1 MKLRTWKYYISQ
13 GFRGVFKNGLMS
25 AASIII
31 VSACVF
37 TVILSLS
44 IMVNVDYVLNQIES
58 NVGVTVFLGNK
69 PTDAQVKVL
78 QKKIEEMPN
87 VTKVTYIS
95 QQGALEKAKK
105 MWDTDTLDGLKEDN
119 PFPRSL
125 DVQVSGISHQKD
137 VIARIT
143 KLQQEFENQIVNGE
157 VETVAET
164 TTIDPAQAAKAAV
177 NNAVKEA
184 GSQPTTTKTALLDK
198 LTGTVEVQAEGT
210 SATPV
215 TEGLPTLTKQPL
227 LAAIFGGIVLGLG
240 LGIVFYGNSST
251 GGTGIITQILNK
263 YTPLPLGMVL
273 LIVDGII
280 VAISAI
286 AFPPDTVMY
295 SILSL
300 YIVSFTID
308 KMMVGLN
315 SSRNLLIISQKS
327 DQILNYITRVA
338 DRGATKIPVL
348 GGHTGHAQN
357 MIMTTL
363 STHEVPKVQEEIQK
377 IDETAFI
384 VIVPASTVMG
394 RGFSLQ
400 KDYKSVP
407 NDFINPL

>member
-184 GSQPTTTKTALLDK
+184 GSQPTTTKIALLDK

-215 TEGLPTLTKQPL
+215 TEGLPTPATIQQENNEPVTVNNAPKIGDADYEYQGIESIRHAQQLTDTLMAIDAIFKIVSVVIIAILAIISIGIIMNTIKLTVFIRKNEIGIMKYVGATDWFIRWPFIVEGVIIGL
-227 LAAIFGGIVLGLG
+227 IGAAIPSVISWLS
-240 LGIVFYGNSST
+240 YDR
-251 GGTGIITQILNK
+251 
-263 YTPLPLGMVL
+263 
-273 LIVDGII
+273 IVDYFNTHISVLNTLVSLKSGSEIFI
-280 VAISAI
+280 V
-286 AFPPDTVMY
+286 T
-295 SILSL
+295 
-300 YIVSFTID
+300 
-308 KMMVGLN
+308 
-315 SSRNLLIISQKS
+315 
-327 DQILNYITRVA
+327 
-338 DRGATKIPVL
+338 IPVALLVGALL
-348 GGHTGHAQN
+348 GAVGSIT
-357 MIMTTL
+357 
-363 STHEVPKVQEEIQK
+363 
-377 IDETAFI
+377 
-384 VIVPASTVMG
+384 
-394 RGFSLQ
+394 
-400 KDYKSVP
+400 SVRKH
-407 NDFINPL
+407 LRV

>member
-1 MKLRTWKYYISQ
+1 MTLRVVDITMKLRTWKYYISQ
-13 GFRGVFKNGLMS
+13 GFRGVFKNGLMP

-44 IMVNVDYVLNQIES
+44 IMVNVDYVLSQIES

-215 TEGLPTLTKQPL
+215 TEGLPTPATIQQENNEPVTVNNAPKIGDADYEYQGIESIRHAQQLTDTLMAIDAIFKIVSVVIIAILAIISIGIIMNTIKLTVFIRKNEIGIMKYVGATDWFIRWPFIVEGVIIGL
-227 LAAIFGGIVLGLG
+227 IGAAIPSVISWLS
-240 LGIVFYGNSST
+240 YDR
-251 GGTGIITQILNK
+251 
-263 YTPLPLGMVL
+263 
-273 LIVDGII
+273 IVDYFNTHISVLNTLVSLKSGSEIFI
-280 VAISAI
+280 V
-286 AFPPDTVMY
+286 T
-295 SILSL
+295 
-300 YIVSFTID
+300 
-308 KMMVGLN
+308 
-315 SSRNLLIISQKS
+315 
-327 DQILNYITRVA
+327 
-338 DRGATKIPVL
+338 IPVALLVGALL
-348 GGHTGHAQN
+348 GAVGSIT
-357 MIMTTL
+357 
-363 STHEVPKVQEEIQK
+363 
-377 IDETAFI
+377 
-384 VIVPASTVMG
+384 
-394 RGFSLQ
+394 
-400 KDYKSVP
+400 SVRKH
-407 NDFINPL
+407 LRV

>member
-1 MKLRTWKYYISQ
+1 MKRRIIDILLVTIGSFISAV
-13 GFRGVFKNGLMS
+13 GYNSLLVKNNIASGGVGGLAIS
-25 AASIII
+25 LNALFGWNNANFVLATTIPLL
-31 VSACVF
+31 
-37 TVILSLS
+37 ILCWC
-44 IMVNVDYVLNQIES
+44 
-58 NVGVTVFLGNK
+58 FLGREVLLK
-69 PTDAQVKVL
+69 TLYGSLVFPTF
-78 QKKIEEMPN
+78 I
-87 VTKVTYIS
+87 
-95 QQGALEKAKK
+95 
-105 MWDTDTLDGLKEDN
+105 
-119 PFPRSL
+119 
-125 DVQVSGISHQKD
+125 
-137 VIARIT
+137 
-143 KLQQEFENQIVNGE
+143 KL
-157 VETVAET
+157 
-164 TTIDPAQAAKAAV
+164 
-177 NNAVKEA
+177 
-184 GSQPTTTKTALLDK
+184 
-198 LTGTVEVQAEGT
+198 
-210 SATPV
+210 

-227 LAAIFGGIVLGLG
+227 LGSIFGGIILGLG

-286 AFPPDTVMY
+286 AFSPDTVMY

-348 GGHTGHAQN
+348 GGHTGHSQN

-384 VIVPASTVMG
+384 VIIPASTVMG

>member
-1 MKLRTWKYYISQ
+1 MKRRIIDILLVTLGSFIAAVGYNSLLVKNNIASGGVGGLAISLNALF
-13 GFRGVFKNGLMS
+13 GWNNANFVL
-25 AASIII
+25 ATTIPLL
-31 VSACVF
+31 
-37 TVILSLS
+37 ILCWF
-44 IMVNVDYVLNQIES
+44 
-58 NVGVTVFLGNK
+58 FLGREVLLK
-69 PTDAQVKVL
+69 TFYGSLVFPTF
-78 QKKIEEMPN
+78 I
-87 VTKVTYIS
+87 
-95 QQGALEKAKK
+95 
-105 MWDTDTLDGLKEDN
+105 
-119 PFPRSL
+119 
-125 DVQVSGISHQKD
+125 
-137 VIARIT
+137 
-143 KLQQEFENQIVNGE
+143 KL
-157 VETVAET
+157 
-164 TTIDPAQAAKAAV
+164 
-177 NNAVKEA
+177 
-184 GSQPTTTKTALLDK
+184 
-198 LTGTVEVQAEGT
+198 
-210 SATPV
+210 

-227 LAAIFGGIVLGLG
+227 LAASFGGIVLGLG

-300 YIVSFTID
+300 GVVSLTID

-315 SSRNLLIISQKS
+315 SSRNLLIISQNS
-327 DQILNYITRVA
+327 EQILNYITRVA

-400 KDYKSVP
+400 KDYQRVP

>member
-1 MKLRTWKYYISQ
+1 MKRRIIDILLVTLGSFIAAVGYNSLLVKNNIASGGVGGLAISLNALF
-13 GFRGVFKNGLMS
+13 GWNNANFVL
-25 AASIII
+25 ATTIPLL
-31 VSACVF
+31 
-37 TVILSLS
+37 ILCWC
-44 IMVNVDYVLNQIES
+44 
-58 NVGVTVFLGNK
+58 FLGREVLLK
-69 PTDAQVKVL
+69 TFYGSLVFPTF
-78 QKKIEEMPN
+78 I
-87 VTKVTYIS
+87 
-95 QQGALEKAKK
+95 
-105 MWDTDTLDGLKEDN
+105 
-119 PFPRSL
+119 
-125 DVQVSGISHQKD
+125 
-137 VIARIT
+137 
-143 KLQQEFENQIVNGE
+143 KL
-157 VETVAET
+157 
-164 TTIDPAQAAKAAV
+164 
-177 NNAVKEA
+177 
-184 GSQPTTTKTALLDK
+184 
-198 LTGTVEVQAEGT
+198 
-210 SATPV
+210 
-215 TEGLPTLTKQPL
+215 TEGLPTHTKQPL
-227 LAAIFGGIVLGLG
+227 MAAIIRGIVLGLG

-300 YIVSFTID
+300 GVVSLTID

-315 SSRNLLIISQKS
+315 SSRNLLIISQNS
-327 DQILNYITRVA
+327 EQILNYITRVA

-400 KDYKSVP
+400 KDYQRVP

>member
-1 MKLRTWKYYISQ
+1 MKRRIIDILLVTLGSFIAAVGYNSLLVKNNIASGGVGGLAISLNALF
-13 GFRGVFKNGLMS
+13 GWNNANFVL
-25 AASIII
+25 ATTIPLL
-31 VSACVF
+31 
-37 TVILSLS
+37 ILCWF
-44 IMVNVDYVLNQIES
+44 
-58 NVGVTVFLGNK
+58 FLGREVLLK
-69 PTDAQVKVL
+69 TFYGSLVFPTF
-78 QKKIEEMPN
+78 I
-87 VTKVTYIS
+87 
-95 QQGALEKAKK
+95 
-105 MWDTDTLDGLKEDN
+105 
-119 PFPRSL
+119 
-125 DVQVSGISHQKD
+125 
-137 VIARIT
+137 
-143 KLQQEFENQIVNGE
+143 KL
-157 VETVAET
+157 
-164 TTIDPAQAAKAAV
+164 
-177 NNAVKEA
+177 
-184 GSQPTTTKTALLDK
+184 
-198 LTGTVEVQAEGT
+198 
-210 SATPV
+210 

-227 LAAIFGGIVLGLG
+227 LAAIFRGIVLRLG
-240 LGIVFYGNSST
+240 LGIFFYGNSST

-300 YIVSFTID
+300 GVVSLTID

-315 SSRNLLIISQKS
+315 SSRNLLIISQNS
-327 DQILNYITRVA
+327 EQILNYITRVA

-400 KDYKSVP
+400 KDYQRVP

>member
-164 TTIDPAQAAKAAV
+164 TTIDPARAAKAAV

-215 TEGLPTLTKQPL
+215 TEGLPTPATIQQENNEPVTVNNAPKIGDADYEYQGIESIRHAQQLTDTLMAIDAIFKIVSVVIIAILAIISIGIIMNTIKLTVFIRKNEIGIMKYVGATDWFIRWPFIVEGVIIGL
-227 LAAIFGGIVLGLG
+227 IGAAIPSVISWLS
-240 LGIVFYGNSST
+240 YDR
-251 GGTGIITQILNK
+251 
-263 YTPLPLGMVL
+263 
-273 LIVDGII
+273 IVDYFNTHISVLNTLVSLKSGSEIFI
-280 VAISAI
+280 V
-286 AFPPDTVMY
+286 T
-295 SILSL
+295 
-300 YIVSFTID
+300 
-308 KMMVGLN
+308 
-315 SSRNLLIISQKS
+315 
-327 DQILNYITRVA
+327 
-338 DRGATKIPVL
+338 IPVALLVGALL
-348 GGHTGHAQN
+348 GAVGSIT
-357 MIMTTL
+357 
-363 STHEVPKVQEEIQK
+363 
-377 IDETAFI
+377 
-384 VIVPASTVMG
+384 
-394 RGFSLQ
+394 
-400 KDYKSVP
+400 SVRKH
-407 NDFINPL
+407 LRV

>member
-1 MKLRTWKYYISQ
+1 MKRRIIDILLVTIGSFISAV
-13 GFRGVFKNGLMS
+13 GYNSLLVKNNIASGGVGGLAIS
-25 AASIII
+25 LNALFGWNNANFVLATTIPLL
-31 VSACVF
+31 
-37 TVILSLS
+37 ILC
-44 IMVNVDYVLNQIES
+44 
-58 NVGVTVFLGNK
+58 FLGREVLLK
-69 PTDAQVKVL
+69 TLYGSLVFPTF
-78 QKKIEEMPN
+78 I
-87 VTKVTYIS
+87 
-95 QQGALEKAKK
+95 
-105 MWDTDTLDGLKEDN
+105 
-119 PFPRSL
+119 
-125 DVQVSGISHQKD
+125 
-137 VIARIT
+137 
-143 KLQQEFENQIVNGE
+143 KL
-157 VETVAET
+157 
-164 TTIDPAQAAKAAV
+164 
-177 NNAVKEA
+177 
-184 GSQPTTTKTALLDK
+184 
-198 LTGTVEVQAEGT
+198 
-210 SATPV
+210 

-227 LAAIFGGIVLGLG
+227 LASIFGGIILGLG

-286 AFPPDTVMY
+286 AFSPDTVMY

-327 DQILNYITRVA
+327 DQILNYITNGA

-348 GGHTGHAQN
+348 GGHTGHSQN

-384 VIVPASTVMG
+384 VIIPASTVMG

>member
-1 MKLRTWKYYISQ
+1 MKRRIIDILLVTLGSFIAAVGYNSLLGKNNIASGGVGGLAISLNALF
-13 GFRGVFKNGLMS
+13 GWNNANFVL
-25 AASIII
+25 ATTIPLL
-31 VSACVF
+31 
-37 TVILSLS
+37 ILCWF
-44 IMVNVDYVLNQIES
+44 
-58 NVGVTVFLGNK
+58 FLGREVLLK
-69 PTDAQVKVL
+69 TFYGSLVFPTF
-78 QKKIEEMPN
+78 I
-87 VTKVTYIS
+87 
-95 QQGALEKAKK
+95 
-105 MWDTDTLDGLKEDN
+105 
-119 PFPRSL
+119 
-125 DVQVSGISHQKD
+125 
-137 VIARIT
+137 
-143 KLQQEFENQIVNGE
+143 KL
-157 VETVAET
+157 
-164 TTIDPAQAAKAAV
+164 
-177 NNAVKEA
+177 
-184 GSQPTTTKTALLDK
+184 
-198 LTGTVEVQAEGT
+198 
-210 SATPV
+210 

-227 LAAIFGGIVLGLG
+227 LAASFGGIVLGLG

-300 YIVSFTID
+300 GVVSLTID

-315 SSRNLLIISQKS
+315 SSRNLLIISQNS
-327 DQILNYITRVA
+327 EQILNYITRVA

-400 KDYKSVP
+400 KDYQRVP

>member
-1 MKLRTWKYYISQ
+1 MMLRVVDITMKLRTWKYYISQ

-164 TTIDPAQAAKAAV
+164 TTIDPAHAAKAAV

-215 TEGLPTLTKQPL
+215 TEGLPTPATIQQENNEPVTVNNAPKIGDADYEYQGIESIRHAQQLTDTLMAIDAIFKIVSVVIIAILAIISIGIIMNTIKLTVFIRKNEIGIMKYVGATDWFIRWPFIVEGVIIGL
-227 LAAIFGGIVLGLG
+227 IGAAIPSVISWLS
-240 LGIVFYGNSST
+240 YDR
-251 GGTGIITQILNK
+251 
-263 YTPLPLGMVL
+263 
-273 LIVDGII
+273 IVDYFNTHISVLNTLVSLKSGSEIFI
-280 VAISAI
+280 V
-286 AFPPDTVMY
+286 T
-295 SILSL
+295 
-300 YIVSFTID
+300 
-308 KMMVGLN
+308 
-315 SSRNLLIISQKS
+315 
-327 DQILNYITRVA
+327 
-338 DRGATKIPVL
+338 IPVALLVGALL
-348 GGHTGHAQN
+348 GAVGSIT
-357 MIMTTL
+357 
-363 STHEVPKVQEEIQK
+363 
-377 IDETAFI
+377 
-384 VIVPASTVMG
+384 
-394 RGFSLQ
+394 
-400 KDYKSVP
+400 SVRKH
-407 NDFINPL
+407 LRV

>member
-1 MKLRTWKYYISQ
+1 MKRRIIDILLVKNNIASGGVGGLAISLNALF
-13 GFRGVFKNGLMS
+13 GWNNANFVL
-25 AASIII
+25 ATTIPLL
-31 VSACVF
+31 
-37 TVILSLS
+37 ILCWF
-44 IMVNVDYVLNQIES
+44 
-58 NVGVTVFLGNK
+58 FLGREVLLK
-69 PTDAQVKVL
+69 TFYGSLVFPTF
-78 QKKIEEMPN
+78 I
-87 VTKVTYIS
+87 
-95 QQGALEKAKK
+95 
-105 MWDTDTLDGLKEDN
+105 
-119 PFPRSL
+119 
-125 DVQVSGISHQKD
+125 
-137 VIARIT
+137 
-143 KLQQEFENQIVNGE
+143 KL
-157 VETVAET
+157 
-164 TTIDPAQAAKAAV
+164 
-177 NNAVKEA
+177 
-184 GSQPTTTKTALLDK
+184 
-198 LTGTVEVQAEGT
+198 
-210 SATPV
+210 
-215 TEGLPTLTKQPL
+215 TEGLPTLTKQTL

-300 YIVSFTID
+300 GVVSLTID

-315 SSRNLLIISQKS
+315 SSRNLLIISQNS
-327 DQILNYITRVA
+327 EQILNYITRVA

-400 KDYKSVP
+400 KDYQRVP

>member
-1 MKLRTWKYYISQ
+1 MKRRIIDILLVTIGSFISAV
-13 GFRGVFKNGLMS
+13 GYNSLLVKNNIASGGVGGLAIS
-25 AASIII
+25 LNALFGWNNANFVLATTIPLL
-31 VSACVF
+31 
-37 TVILSLS
+37 ILCWC
-44 IMVNVDYVLNQIES
+44 
-58 NVGVTVFLGNK
+58 FLGREVLLK
-69 PTDAQVKVL
+69 TLYGSLVFPTF
-78 QKKIEEMPN
+78 I
-87 VTKVTYIS
+87 
-95 QQGALEKAKK
+95 
-105 MWDTDTLDGLKEDN
+105 
-119 PFPRSL
+119 
-125 DVQVSGISHQKD
+125 
-137 VIARIT
+137 
-143 KLQQEFENQIVNGE
+143 KL
-157 VETVAET
+157 
-164 TTIDPAQAAKAAV
+164 
-177 NNAVKEA
+177 
-184 GSQPTTTKTALLDK
+184 
-198 LTGTVEVQAEGT
+198 
-210 SATPV
+210 

-227 LAAIFGGIVLGLG
+227 LASIFGGIILGLG

-263 YTPLPLGMVL
+263 YTPLPLGVVL

-286 AFPPDTVMY
+286 
-295 SILSL
+295 LSL
-300 YIVSFTID
+300 YVVSLTID

-327 DQILNYITRVA
+327 DQILNYITNGA

-348 GGHTGHAQN
+348 GGHTGHSQN

-384 VIVPASTVMG
+384 VIIPASTVMG

>member
-1 MKLRTWKYYISQ
+1 MKRRIIDILLVTIGSFIAAVGYNSLLVKNNIASGGVGGLAISLNALF
-13 GFRGVFKNGLMS
+13 GWNNANFVL
-25 AASIII
+25 ATTIPLL
-31 VSACVF
+31 
-37 TVILSLS
+37 ILCWF
-44 IMVNVDYVLNQIES
+44 
-58 NVGVTVFLGNK
+58 FLGREVLLK
-69 PTDAQVKVL
+69 TFYGSLVFPTF
-78 QKKIEEMPN
+78 I
-87 VTKVTYIS
+87 
-95 QQGALEKAKK
+95 
-105 MWDTDTLDGLKEDN
+105 
-119 PFPRSL
+119 
-125 DVQVSGISHQKD
+125 
-137 VIARIT
+137 
-143 KLQQEFENQIVNGE
+143 KL
-157 VETVAET
+157 
-164 TTIDPAQAAKAAV
+164 
-177 NNAVKEA
+177 
-184 GSQPTTTKTALLDK
+184 
-198 LTGTVEVQAEGT
+198 
-210 SATPV
+210 

-227 LAAIFGGIVLGLG
+227 LAASFGGLVLGLG

-251 GGTGIITQILNK
+251 GGTGIITQILHK

-300 YIVSFTID
+300 GVVSLTID

-315 SSRNLLIISQKS
+315 SSRNLLIISQNS
-327 DQILNYITRVA
+327 EQILNYITRVA

-400 KDYKSVP
+400 KDYQRVP

>member
-1 MKLRTWKYYISQ
+1 MKRRIIDILLVTLGSFIAAVGYNSLLVKNNIASGGVGGLAISLNALF
-13 GFRGVFKNGLMS
+13 GWNNANFVL
-25 AASIII
+25 ATTIPLL
-31 VSACVF
+31 
-37 TVILSLS
+37 ILCWF
-44 IMVNVDYVLNQIES
+44 
-58 NVGVTVFLGNK
+58 FLGREVLLK
-69 PTDAQVKVL
+69 TFYGSLVFPTF
-78 QKKIEEMPN
+78 I
-87 VTKVTYIS
+87 
-95 QQGALEKAKK
+95 
-105 MWDTDTLDGLKEDN
+105 
-119 PFPRSL
+119 
-125 DVQVSGISHQKD
+125 
-137 VIARIT
+137 
-143 KLQQEFENQIVNGE
+143 KL
-157 VETVAET
+157 
-164 TTIDPAQAAKAAV
+164 
-177 NNAVKEA
+177 
-184 GSQPTTTKTALLDK
+184 
-198 LTGTVEVQAEGT
+198 
-210 SATPV
+210 
-215 TEGLPTLTKQPL
+215 TEGLPTLTKQTL

-300 YIVSFTID
+300 GVVSLTID

-315 SSRNLLIISQKS
+315 SSRNLLIISQNS
-327 DQILNYITRVA
+327 EQILNYITRVA

-400 KDYKSVP
+400 KDYQRVP

>member
-1 MKLRTWKYYISQ
+1 MKRRIIDILLVTIGSFIAAVGYNSLLVKNNIASGGVGGLAISLNALF
-13 GFRGVFKNGLMS
+13 GWNNANFVL
-25 AASIII
+25 ATTIPLL
-31 VSACVF
+31 
-37 TVILSLS
+37 ILCWF
-44 IMVNVDYVLNQIES
+44 
-58 NVGVTVFLGNK
+58 FLGRE
-69 PTDAQVKVL
+69 VL
-78 QKKIEEMPN
+78 
-87 VTKVTYIS
+87 
-95 QQGALEKAKK
+95 
-105 MWDTDTLDGLKEDN
+105 LKTFYGSLV
-119 PFPRSL
+119 FPMF
-125 DVQVSGISHQKD
+125 I
-137 VIARIT
+137 
-143 KLQQEFENQIVNGE
+143 KL
-157 VETVAET
+157 
-164 TTIDPAQAAKAAV
+164 
-177 NNAVKEA
+177 
-184 GSQPTTTKTALLDK
+184 
-198 LTGTVEVQAEGT
+198 
-210 SATPV
+210 

-227 LAAIFGGIVLGLG
+227 LAAIFCGIVLGLG

-300 YIVSFTID
+300 GVVSLTID

-315 SSRNLLIISQKS
+315 SSRNLLIISQNS
-327 DQILNYITRVA
+327 EQILNYITRVA

-363 STHEVPKVQEEIQK
+363 STREVPKVQGEIQK

-400 KDYKSVP
+400 KDYQRVP

>member
-215 TEGLPTLTKQPL
+215 TEGLPTPATIQQENNEPVTVNNAPKIGDADYEYQGIESIRHAQQLTDTLMAIDAIFKIVSVVIIAILAIISIGIIMNTIKLTVFIRKNEIGIMKYVGATDWFIRWPFIVEGVIIGL
-227 LAAIFGGIVLGLG
+227 IGAAIPSVISWLS
-240 LGIVFYGNSST
+240 YDR
-251 GGTGIITQILNK
+251 
-263 YTPLPLGMVL
+263 
-273 LIVDGII
+273 IVDYFNTHISVLNTLVSLKSGSEIFI
-280 VAISAI
+280 V
-286 AFPPDTVMY
+286 T
-295 SILSL
+295 
-300 YIVSFTID
+300 
-308 KMMVGLN
+308 
-315 SSRNLLIISQKS
+315 
-327 DQILNYITRVA
+327 
-338 DRGATKIPVL
+338 IPVALLVGALL
-348 GGHTGHAQN
+348 GAVGSIT
-357 MIMTTL
+357 
-363 STHEVPKVQEEIQK
+363 
-377 IDETAFI
+377 
-384 VIVPASTVMG
+384 
-394 RGFSLQ
+394 
-400 KDYKSVP
+400 SVRKH
-407 NDFINPL
+407 LRV